1 MRLILMPP
9 RKTNMTL
16 TAFIAVALLH
26 LMAAISPGP
35 AVLMAA
41 RTGVT
46 EGLRTGT
53 FLAMGIGI
61 GGVIWAAAALFG
73 LALVFQAAP
82 SLLWAL
88 KIVGGVYLIYMAWG
102 MWRGA
107 DHPLDMSAA
116 TNTPRSAASAFRLG
130 LWTQLANPKPAVLF
144 SAIFIGTVPPG
155 TSLWVYAALLTVVFL
170 NETIWNTLVARIF
183 SFDRTRAGYI
193 SLKSV
198 IDRTFGGLLA
208 LLGVKIAAT

>member
-1 MRLILMPP
+1 
-9 RKTNMTL
+9 MTL
-16 TAFIAVALLH
+16 AAFIAVALLH

-46 EGLRTGT
+46 EGLRTGA
-53 FLAMGIGI
+53 FLAMGIGA

-88 KIVGGVYLIYMAWG
+88 KIAGGVYLIYMAWG

-107 DHPLDMSAA
+107 DTPLDMNAA
-116 TNTPRSAASAFRLG
+116 SKTPRSAASAFRLG

-155 TSLWVYAALLTVVFL
+155 TPYWVIAALLAVVFL
-170 NETIWNTLVARIF
+170 NETIWNILVARIF
-183 SFDRTRAGYI
+183 SLDRTRRAYI
-193 SLKSV
+193 SLKSI
-198 IDRTFGGLLA
+198 IDRIFGGMLA
-208 LLGVKIAAT
+208 LLGVKVALQ

>member
-1 MRLILMPP
+1 
-9 RKTNMTL
+9 MTL
-16 TAFIAVALLH
+16 AAFIAVALLH

-46 EGLRTGT
+46 EGLRTGA

-88 KIVGGVYLIYMAWG
+88 KIAGGAYLISMAWG

-107 DHPLDMSAA
+107 DTPLDMNAA
-116 TNTPRSAASAFRLG
+116 SKTPRSPASAFKLG

-155 TSLWVYAALLTVVFL
+155 TPAWVIAALLTVVFL
-170 NETIWNTLVARIF
+170 NETIWNILVARIF
-183 SFDRTRAGYI
+183 SLDRTRRAYI

-198 IDRTFGGLLA
+198 IDRSFGGMLA
-208 LLGVKIAAT
+208 LLGVKVALQ

>member
-1 MRLILMPP
+1 
-9 RKTNMTL
+9 MTL

-46 EGLRTGT
+46 EGLRTGA
-53 FLAMGIGI
+53 FLAAGIGI

-73 LALVFQAAP
+73 LVLVFEAAP

-88 KIVGGVYLIYMAWG
+88 KIIGGLYLIYMAWS
-102 MWRGA
+102 MWRTADLPLAMDGA
-107 DHPLDMSAA
+107 SK
-116 TNTPRSAASAFRLG
+116 TPRSAASAFRLG

-155 TSLWVYAALLTVVFL
+155 TSVWVIAALLLVVFL
-170 NETIWNTLVARIF
+170 NETIWNILVARIF
-183 SFDRTRAGYI
+183 SLDRTRRGYI
-193 SLKSV
+193 SLKSI
-198 IDRTFGGLLA
+198 IDRSFSGMLG
-208 LLGVKIAAT
+208 LLGVKVALQ

>member
-1 MRLILMPP
+1 
-9 RKTNMTL
+9 MTL
-16 TAFIAVALLH
+16 TAFIAAALLH

-46 EGLRTGT
+46 EGLRTGA
-53 FLAMGIGI
+53 FLAMGIGA

-88 KIVGGVYLIYMAWG
+88 KIAGGAYLIFMAWG

-107 DHPLDMSAA
+107 DTPLDMNAA
-116 TNTPRSAASAFRLG
+116 SKTPRSAASAFKLG

-155 TSLWVYAALLTVVFL
+155 TPYYVVAALLAVVFL
-170 NETIWNTLVARIF
+170 NETIWNILVARIF
-183 SFDRTRAGYI
+183 SLDRTRRAYI

-198 IDRTFGGLLA
+198 IDRIFGGMLA
-208 LLGVKIAAT
+208 LLGVKVALQ